1 MRHPKYFYH
10 RSSLVSQKEEADAVE
25 SVAALE
31 VVDCC
36 IAEEVCTDP
45 SEGSKRRL
53 LLAWSGLVFLE
64 VVLWRIRCN
73 LWNSYHPDSHR
84 MPTGLSVAREAR
96 SPRGVHGRTLSFV
109 LEGTGKGRCRS
120 SSCRLGRVMDS
131 RFPTRNYILD
141 PDCLDFYPRDSVLAW
156 GLSLE
161 LL

>member
-1 MRHPKYFYH
+1 MALRDWEAARVHQHQRLKLYAALLLPLDEGVRHPKYFYH

-25 SVAALE
+25 SVAAPE

-53 LLAWSGLVFLE
+53 LLASSGLVFLE

-84 MPTGLSVAREAR
+84 MPTGLSVAGEAR
-96 SPRGVHGRTLSFV
+96 SPRGVHGRSLGFV
-109 LEGTGKGRCRS
+109 LEGT
-120 SSCRLGRVMDS
+120 
-131 RFPTRNYILD
+131 
-141 PDCLDFYPRDSVLAW
+141 
-156 GLSLE
+156 E
-161 LL
+161 